1 MASHAI
7 DRALAALSH
16 GVRRDLV
23 RLCAT
28 SERSVGEL
36 GALLRLRQPATSQ
49 HLRIL
54 RDAGLLSVRQDG
66 NRRLYRLDFERFAH
80 VTTALEGLWG
90 ARLPELKR
98 AAEERARA
106 RDRSGH
112 G

>member
-1 MASHAI
+1 MAGETI
-7 DRALAALSH
+7 DGALVALSH
-16 GVRRDLV
+16 SVRRDLM

-36 GALLRLRQPATSQ
+36 GALVRLRQPATSQ

-66 NRRLYRLDFERFAH
+66 NRRLYRVDFERLVR
-80 VTTALEGLWG
+80 VTETLDDLWG
-90 ARLPELKR
+90 PSLRELKR
-98 AAEERARA
+98 AAEERV
-106 RDRSGH
+106 RDHDRPGR